1 MNLRVLA
8 NSDCVFGDSGYEHVA
23 LSMNTDILIMDEGSP
38 SFASK
43 DEEIQYW
50 KDLAVQFQT
59 GLVIY
64 LRYSVFYIYV

>member
-1 MNLRVLA
+1 MNLRILA
-8 NSDCVFGDSGYEHVA
+8 KTDCVFGDSGDECVA
-23 LSMNTDILIMDEGSP
+23 LSMNTDIPIMDEGIP

-64 LRYSVFYIYV
+64 LPRSFFF